1 MKEIKKMIILSPEE
15 NQLDVE
21 SVNKFIKFAK
31 EHHLK
36 PVGGTHYPPMLPFE
50 IPEAFVE
57 ILKDRFDDCVYVMD
71 DDCLVFANAYNDGKL
86 VELLEKENITIVHR
100 ELECD
105 LKRMFDVMDN
115 GTIEH
120 LKNAVT
126 YAINELKSDE
136 ELQFKKIAVLYQN
149 ENDGELDS
157 FVEGLSVGENIMICS
172 MCIPE
177 YDQSMKKFIKEVL
190 TNNGISEAVIYDKD
204 MATPEFLECLE
215 ELDIDYKYR
224 EPDIEIKIN
233 GMCLN

>member
-1 MKEIKKMIILSPEE
+1 MRKMIILTPETE
-15 NQLDVE
+15 RLDE
-21 SVNKFIKFAK
+21 EALNKFMKFAK
-31 EHHLK
+31 KYNLK
-36 PVGGTHYPPMLPFE
+36 PIGETHYPPLLPIE
-50 IPEAFVE
+50 MPEAFME
-57 ILKDRFDDCVYVMD
+57 ILKDRVDNCVYVMD
-71 DDCLVFANAYNDGKL
+71 DSCLVFANAYNDGKL
-86 VELLEKENITIVHR
+86 VELLEKENITVVHR

-115 GTIEH
+115 NTIEH

-126 YAINELKSDE
+126 YAINELKNDE

-233 GMCLN
+233 GICLN